1 MGEVASM
8 PASGHSNSWT
18 TVNCS
23 CFACSTMHMRENL
36 LGLLRAYIGILINP
50 QILKGGPHF
59 LK

>member
-1 MGEVASM
+1 M

-23 CFACSTMHMRENL
+23 CFACSTMHMWENL